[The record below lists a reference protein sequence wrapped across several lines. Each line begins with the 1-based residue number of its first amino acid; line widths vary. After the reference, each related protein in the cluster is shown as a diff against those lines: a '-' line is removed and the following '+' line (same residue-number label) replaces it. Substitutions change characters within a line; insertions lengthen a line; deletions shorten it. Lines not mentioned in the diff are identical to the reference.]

1 MTLLDRLTANGP
13 KRILTLDGGG
23 IRGAISVGILE
34 RIEIILRERH
44 GNPNLRLYEYFDLI
58 GGTSTGSIIAALLSV
73 GAEVAE
79 IKRMYLNLGQV
90 VFSQK
95 RQWWM
100 LWKLG
105 RRLQATYDAEP
116 LQILLDQH
124 FGEMKLGDQD
134 NIKTGLCVVVKRAD
148 TGSTW
153 LLFNHPN
160 GKYYGDNQHILV
172 RDAVRASV
180 AAPVLFV
187 PEVLQVGQGQ
197 EAVFVDGGVSMAN
210 NPSLQMFLVATLKGF
225 PFHWPIGED
234 RLLLVSVGTGVFA
247 RQEDPQGVAK
257 GKLWEWVT
265 RVPSMLM
272 EDADWQNQ
280 LLLQYLS
287 RTPTPWNIDSEV
299 GDLASDLLTPEP
311 ALSYLRYSCWLG
323 DQSLRELGLPDLA
336 PKADSFRDISDAA
349 NRYDFIRIGEAVAEQ
364 QVRAEHFPEPF
375 DLR

>member
-1 MTLLDRLTANGP
+1 MTLLDRFTASGP

-23 IRGAISVGILE
+23 IRGAISVGVLE
-34 RIEIILRERH
+34 RIETILRERH
-44 GNPNLRLYEYFDLI
+44 GKPDLRLCEYFDLI
-58 GGTSTGSIIAALLSV
+58 GGTSTGSIIAAALAV
-73 GAEVAE
+73 GAEVSE
-79 IKRMYLNLGQV
+79 IKRMYLNLGTV
-90 VFSQK
+90 VFSKK
-95 RQWWM
+95 RQWWV

-105 RRLQATYDAEP
+105 RRLQATYDAVP
-116 LQILLDQH
+116 LQLLLGEY
-124 FGEMKLGDQD
+124 FGDMSLGDQD

-153 LLFNHPN
+153 LLINHPN

-187 PEVLQVGQGQ
+187 PEVLQVGPGQ

-210 NPSLQMFLVATLKGF
+210 NPSLQLFLVATLNGF
-225 PFHWPIGED
+225 PFHWPTGENQ
-234 RLLLVSVGTGVFA
+234 LLLVSVGTGVFA
-247 RQEDPQGVAK
+247 RHDDPQGIAR

-265 RVPSMLM
+265 RVPSLLM

-287 RTPTPWNIDSEV
+287 RTPTPWKIDSEV
-299 GDLASDLLTPEP
+299 EDLASDLLTPEP
-311 ALSYLRYSCWLG
+311 ALSYLRYNVWLG

-336 PKADSFRDISDAA
+336 LKTDSFRDISDAG
-349 NRYDFIRIGEAVAEQ
+349 NRHDFIRIGEAVAEQ